1 SGASVDM
8 TGRGFAP
15 GASYANTTASTGNAG
30 GSHIGGGAPYT
41 GSGDIP
47 GATFGS
53 IYHPQEG
60 GGGAGN
66 TPQGTGAGAVHLTGG
81 TLTVDGVIRA
91 NGQGGTGSND
101 HSGGGGSI
109 WINATNIAGSGTMEA
124 RGEDVTAGWA
134 GGGGGAMSIEYTGT
148 SSG

>member
-1 SGASVDM
+1 M
-8 TGRGFAP
+8 GR
-15 GASYANTTASTGNAG
+15 TLLV
-30 GSHIGGGAPYT
+30 
-41 GSGDIP
+41 
-47 GATFGS
+47 
-53 IYHPQEG
+53 EE
-60 GGGAGN
+60 
-66 TPQGTGAGAVHLTGG
+66 GTGAGAVHLTGG

-134 GGGGGAMSIEYTGT
+134 GGGGGAVSIEYTGT
-148 SSG
+148 SSGTALSNLSARGGTGFAPAPEVQRLAPKC